1 MFFEI
6 MKFIIIWET
15 YPEKLSEILNS
26 LKSKDKIWEPPSGL
40 RSLSECVTPDGK
52 FIQLVSVDNEY
63 ALSNYIYRI
72 GITSNFCKKI
82 DTYPV
87 LSLDEWI
94 NNASF
99 E

>member
-1 MFFEI
+1 

-26 LKSKDKIWEPPSGL
+26 LKSNDKTIWEPPSGL
-40 RSLSECVTPDGK
+40 RSLSEYVTPDGK
-52 FIQLVSVDNEY
+52 FIQLVGVDSEY
-63 ALSNYIYRI
+63 ALSSYIYRI
-72 GITSNFCKKI
+72 GITSGFCKKI

-94 NNASF
+94 NNV
-99 E
+99 